1 MCLRSWRRWR
11 PRQSP
16 WRHLGEADML
26 GIQVTDTWA
35 HTKASR
41 TRDTDDGVYG
51 TPVRSVNRSPCAR
64 KHPRATRHA
73 SPATLRRR
81 VASSASVALVM
92 PPTARDPYHRA
103 NDEDAGP
110 GSPITRAA
118 GQMTTGA
125 QPDGPLLRR

>member
-1 MCLRSWRRWR
+1 
-11 PRQSP
+11 
-16 WRHLGEADML
+16 ML

-64 KHPRATRHA
+64 EHPRATRQA

-92 PPTARDPYHRA
+92 PPTARDPHHGA
-103 NDEDAGP
+103 NDEVAGP
-110 GSPITRAA
+110 GSPIARAA
-118 GQMTTGA
+118 GQMTTEPSPIDRSFANSPVGRVKRNGTRLHSGI
-125 QPDGPLLRR
+125 PGR